1 MFTSAARQ
9 KTTYSHLTLLAGE
22 FICFGMDFT
31 SSRWLPIG
39 RLPGANLFLPFALA
53 FNGFQRSMVKTF
65 NSLL

>member
-1 MFTSAARQ
+1 MFKSAVRQ

-22 FICFGMDFT
+22 FIFFGMDFT

-39 RLPGANLFLPFALA
+39 RLPGSNLFLPCALA
-53 FNGFQRSMVKTF
+53 FNGLQRSMVIAF